1 MYIKE
6 ENFKCRNFT
15 HNMEVM
21 RSTTSNQIIQYE
33 TLSPIHSFFPL
44 SLSFFLSLSHPLFL
58 LSLFP
63 SLFFS
68 SILSSP
74 SPSFFLSLSCSLSLS
89 PSLLLSPPP
98 LSPSPPPP
106 LSFSLSRS
114 LSLSLSLSDTT
125 SVPGVY

>member
-6 ENFKCRNFT
+6 ENFKCSNFT

-63 SLFFS
+63 SLFLS
-68 SILSSP
+68 SIVS
-74 SPSFFLSLSCSLSLS
+74 SLS
-89 PSLLLSPPP
+89 PIHYFFSPTF
-98 LSPSPPPP
+98 P
-106 LSFSLSRS
+106 LSFSHPFFPPPLPLFSS
-114 LSLSLSLSDTT
+114 LSLPSIFSSLSPFLPPSC
-125 SVPGVY
+125 